1 MKSHYQVAVI
11 GAGPAGMAGATLAA
25 RHGASTLLLDEQ
37 ARPGGQIYRGV
48 ETQSLSD
55 RQILGADYYAG
66 SALTERLRTSNV
78 DYVPEASVWQIS
90 PEREIGVTVD
100 SQTHLLT
107 ADQVIIATGAQE
119 RPFPAPGWTLPGV
132 LNAGA
137 AQILLKTSGVTL
149 PSPVFVGCGPLLYLV
164 AYQYLRA
171 GVPVAGI
178 LNTAP
183 RANVGRA
190 LRNLPAALP
199 RFAELWKGW
208 GWLRTLRKSGVPFV
222 NAVEAVKFNGT
233 DRLEAIEYR
242 TEGQWKRIATKVA
255 LVHHGV
261 VPNTNLAMVARCRH
275 DWDETQCTWH
285 AVTDAWCH
293 SDQDGIAI
301 AGDGARINGAEVA
314 AATGQLAALGA
325 LNRLSLLDGEA
336 RDRLA
341 RPFQLTVK
349 RQAGLRRFLDV
360 LYQPAKE
367 FRVPVDPTVLVC
379 RCEEVTAGEVK
390 DAVALGCQG
399 PNQLKSFTRAGM
411 GPCQSRFCGLTVC
424 EMIAEQRGCPVSEV
438 GPARFRPPVK
448 PLELGQLA
456 MLAEQD

>member
-1 MKSHYQVAVI
+1 MKRHYQIVVI
-11 GAGPAGMAGATLAA
+11 GAGPAGMTGASLAA
-25 RHGASTLLLDEQ
+25 EHGASTLLLDEQ

-48 ETQSLSD
+48 EMQSLSD
-55 RQILGADYYAG
+55 RQILGEDYYAG
-66 SALTERLRTSNV
+66 SALTERLRASNV
-78 DYVPEASVWQIS
+78 DYVPRASVWQVS

-100 SQTHLLT
+100 GLTHLLT

-132 LNAGA
+132 LNTGA

-178 LNTAP
+178 LDTAP
-183 RANVGRA
+183 RANVGPAMRH
-190 LRNLPAALP
+190 LPGALP
-199 RFAELWKGW
+199 VFAELWKGW
-208 GWLRTLRKSGVPFV
+208 RWLRTLRKSGVPFV
-222 NAVEAVKFNGT
+222 NGVEAIGFNGT
-233 DRLEAIEYR
+233 DRVEAVEYR
-242 TEGQWKRIATKVA
+242 TEGQWNRIATQVA

-261 VPNTNLAMVARCRH
+261 VPNANLAMAARCRH
-275 DWDETQCTWH
+275 DWDEAQCSWH
-285 AVTDAWCH
+285 AATDAWGH

-301 AGDGARINGAEVA
+301 AGDGAQIKGAEVA

-325 LNRLSLLDGEA
+325 LHRLSLLDAEA

-341 RPFQLTVK
+341 RPFQLIVK
-349 RQAGLRRFLDV
+349 RQAGLRRFLDA
-360 LYQPAKE
+360 LYRPAKD
-367 FRVPVDPTVLVC
+367 FRVPVDPAVIAC

-411 GPCQSRFCGLTVC
+411 GHCQSRFCGLTVC
-424 EMIAEQRGCPVSEV
+424 EMIADQRGCSVSEV
-438 GPARFRPPVK
+438 GPPRFRPPVK
-448 PLELGQLA
+448 PLEMGQLA